1 MDCSFLRARYGR
13 YARVGFRRANEAG
26 PCVPPATGM
35 HNPLAAHGLRQLHH
49 HVAILGALA
58 LHPKDLLVALKLAD
72 APAA

>member
-1 MDCSFLRARYGR
+1 MDRSFLRAHYGR
-13 YARVGFRRANEAG
+13 YAQVGFRRANEAG
-26 PCVPPATGM
+26 PCVLPATGTY
-35 HNPLAAHGLRQLHH
+35 NLLAAHGLCQLHH